1 MQYYDKCLIQNGLSC
16 AGFTNIIIDLF
27 PIKTIVSFSNQ
38 LLLSINR
45 FIQGTVIQIY
55 TRYTIEKNIKK
66 CIKVLA
72 GESGGYNI
80 FNFYNMTRQG
90 VHDLI
95 ILTKKECL

>member
-45 FIQGTVIQIY
+45 FIQGTLIQIY
-55 TRYTIEKNIKK
+55 TRYTIEKNRKN
-66 CIKVLA
+66 VSRSLQ
-72 GESGGYNI
+72 ENLEVS
-80 FNFYNMTRQG
+80 
-90 VHDLI
+90 LI
-95 ILTKKECL
+95 VRTPNKNNKDISTIG